1 MKKYIS
7 STFEIGQIVMIEE
20 EGSLTNLFIPGENRT
35 SAKRQ
40 KENAVEEETP
50 VLRKAKE
57 ELREYFSG
65 KRTSFTVPLAP
76 KGTTFQ
82 QLVWNALLEINYG
95 ETRTYRKISEKTGNP
110 KACRAVGAAN
120 SRNPIWI
127 MIPCHRV
134 IGKDGGL
141 TGYAGGLDK
150 KSFLLDLERKNSGEK

>member
-65 KRTSFTVPLAP
+65 KRLKERRFSNWF
-76 KGTTFQ
+76 GTLCWRFPMEK
-82 QLVWNALLEINYG
+82 LGPIGRLLKRPEIL
-95 ETRTYRKISEKTGNP
+95 R
-110 KACRAVGAAN
+110 RAG
-120 SRNPIWI
+120 R
-127 MIPCHRV
+127 
-134 IGKDGGL
+134 
-141 TGYAGGLDK
+141 
-150 KSFLLDLERKNSGEK
+150 

>member
-20 EGSLTNLFIPGENRT
+20 EGSLTNLFIPGENRI

-76 KGTTFQ
+76 KGTP
-82 QLVWNALLEINYG
+82 VSA
-95 ETRTYRKISEKTGNP
+95 
-110 KACRAVGAAN
+110 
-120 SRNPIWI
+120 
-127 MIPCHRV
+127 
-134 IGKDGGL
+134 IG
-141 TGYAGGLDK
+141 
-150 KSFLLDLERKNSGEK
+150 LERFAGDSLWRN

>member
-1 MKKYIS
+1 MIKIVAV
-7 STFEIGQIVMIEE
+7 STLKPGVLQDYLQAAAELIEKSNQE
-20 EGSLTNLFIPGENRT
+20 EGCISYQIYQDKNDETKVAMFEAVSYTHLDVY
-35 SAKRQ
+35 KRQ
-40 KENAVEEETP
+40 P
-50 VLRKAKE
+50 
-57 ELREYFSG
+57 
-65 KRTSFTVPLAP
+65 
-76 KGTTFQ
+76 
-82 QLVWNALLEINYG
+82 YG
-95 ETRTYRKISEKTGNP
+95 ETRTYRQIAEKTGNP

>member
-57 ELREYFSG
+57 GAERIFLWKANQLYRSFS
-65 KRTSFTVPLAP
+65 A
-76 KGTTFQ
+76 
-82 QLVWNALLEINYG
+82 
-95 ETRTYRKISEKTGNP
+95 
-110 KACRAVGAAN
+110 
-120 SRNPIWI
+120 
-127 MIPCHRV
+127 
-134 IGKDGGL
+134 
-141 TGYAGGLDK
+141 
-150 KSFLLDLERKNSGEK
+150 

>member
-76 KGTTFQ
+76 KGTPFSNWFGTLCWRFPMEK
-82 QLVWNALLEINYG
+82 LGPIGRLLKRPEIL
-95 ETRTYRKISEKTGNP
+95 R
-110 KACRAVGAAN
+110 RAG
-120 SRNPIWI
+120 R
-127 MIPCHRV
+127 
-134 IGKDGGL
+134 
-141 TGYAGGLDK
+141 
-150 KSFLLDLERKNSGEK
+150 

>member
-76 KGTTFQ
+76 KGTPFQ
-82 QLVWNALLEINYG
+82 QLVWNALLEIPYG
-95 ETRTYRKISEKTGNP
+95 ETRTYRKS
-110 KACRAVGAAN
+110 
-120 SRNPIWI
+120 
-127 MIPCHRV
+127 
-134 IGKDGGL
+134 
-141 TGYAGGLDK
+141 
-150 KSFLLDLERKNSGEK
+150 